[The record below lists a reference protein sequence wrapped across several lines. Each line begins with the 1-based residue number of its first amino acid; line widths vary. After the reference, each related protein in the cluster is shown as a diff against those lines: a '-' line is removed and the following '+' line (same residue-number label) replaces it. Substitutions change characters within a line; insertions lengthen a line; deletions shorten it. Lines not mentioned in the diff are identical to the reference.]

1 MTERFMMRVSCKA
14 ALYTPDFSEV
24 LLADY
29 GLDGYG
35 LPGGHMEERD
45 TSPRGAMDRELFE
58 ELRLENVDLE
68 LKESWIHRNGKLIL
82 GYTGVV
88 ERATPITI
96 QDEELAG
103 TLWAR
108 VDDISSGKVTV
119 RSYGE
124 FILRQANANVGVS
137 MRSSAPL
144 PQNDH
149 PQPSV

>member
-14 ALYTPDFSEV
+14 AIYTPDFSEV

-29 GLDGYG
+29 GLEGYG

-45 TSPRGAMDRELFE
+45 ASPRDAMDRELFE
-58 ELRLENVDLE
+58 ELRLKNVSLK

-88 ERATPITI
+88 ERETPITI
-96 QDEELAG
+96 QDEELTG

-124 FILRQANANVGVS
+124 FILRQANASAGVS
-137 MRSSAPL
+137 MQSSEP
-144 PQNDH
+144 PRQNGH